1 MQGSSKLSL
10 SHEFPSS
17 ARECE
22 MSTTIN
28 YTAGNMMGTTAIM
41 EGTTS
46 QTMVISNV
54 DNSSI
59 MGNSPHNQTLA
70 VPKNGASG
78 SSILQRRAAG
88 SSQHIVS

>member
-1 MQGSSKLSL
+1 MQGSCKLSL

-17 ARECE
+17 VRECE

-28 YTAGNMMGTTAIM
+28 YTAGNMMGTTAMI

-46 QTMVISNV
+46 QTMVISNA

-59 MGNSPHNQTLA
+59 MGNSPQNQTQA

-88 SSQHIVS
+88 SS